1 MGQSGLVEE
10 ACGNSSRSG
19 KDSRGGGSS
28 GSCGGS
34 SCCGWVLNVGVV
46 QGLSL
51 EERGK
56 AGVGN
61 EGGGGGGGGRRRI
74 G

>member
-10 ACGNSSRSG
+10 VCGDSSRSG
-19 KDSRGGGSS
+19 KDGGGGGSS
-28 GSCGGS
+28 GSCGG
-34 SCCGWVLNVGVV
+34 WVLDVGAV

-56 AGVGN
+56 AGVGD
-61 EGGGGGGGGRRRI
+61 EGGGGGGGGGR
-74 G
+74 